1 MKKKTKITIKNFPRI
16 LKKIKFN
23 LVLNYIEFLYNLK
36 MGILLYKPVLG
47 EILLINKKRMLSFC
61 LIKNK
66 ILFLYFKF
74 FII

>member
-1 MKKKTKITIKNFPRI
+1 
-16 LKKIKFN
+16 
-23 LVLNYIEFLYNLK
+23 